1 MATGNRAH
9 FLAADYR
16 RPTGCIASCIA
27 TGARSREEARLRVL
41 GFMNAVRYKPG
52 GNYSPRYRT
61 EEKMSHT
68 ETQRHGEERDMF
80 LDNDRFGVPRHLS
93 LGSVYGSR
101 YDDHRWPLFISVS
114 PCLRVRNSWFAKG
127 AMLSVIITGDGAE

>member
-68 ETQRHGEERDMF
+68 ETQRHGDTETRRKNGSFQVPAYDARDAVF
-80 LDNDRFGVPRHLS
+80 HKCLTNN
-93 LGSVYGSR
+93 SR
-101 YDDHRWPLFISVS
+101 
-114 PCLRVRNSWFAKG
+114 
-127 AMLSVIITGDGAE
+127 